1 MADMHEAMAEKNV
14 DVMVVTGLDETACE
28 YRNMHIKCM
37 HVSRTKCLFN
47 RKLTQSHTILNSSAE
62 FATVYRLQ
70 FILTYMYL
78 SYIVFVGLLNARA
91 EDILYTPVFLSYIIV
106 DRKMNNTM

>member
-28 YRNMHIKCM
+28 YRKCM
-37 HVSRTKCLFN
+37 HVSRTKFLFN
-47 RKLTQSHTILNSSAE
+47 RKLTQNYAILNSSAE
-62 FATVYRLQ
+62 FATGYRLQ

>member
-37 HVSRTKCLFN
+37 HMSRTKCLFN
-47 RKLTQSHTILNSSAE
+47 IKLTQNHAILNSSAE
-62 FATVYRLQ
+62 FATVYR
-70 FILTYMYL
+70 
-78 SYIVFVGLLNARA
+78 
-91 EDILYTPVFLSYIIV
+91 
-106 DRKMNNTM
+106 